1 MATVTRLLMTDDL
14 DGTTSTVPGEITNVV
29 FALDGV
35 EYEIDLTEE
44 HDQEL
49 RGLLAPYIE
58 AGRKAVATAHKGRGR
73 KAGGGPETEAERHY
87 APIAVPEYA
96 RDSWEKRTA
105 NGCDR
110 TLRVAQWTLAERIAA
125 LTPGNVKLL
134 GQYLGELGTS
144 SGRPPKLGATEA
156 RFRNLEILDFDGD
169 VTAFGRYAYEVRSA
183 G

>member
-1 MATVTRLLMTDDL
+1 MATITQLIMIDDV
-14 DGTTSTVPGEITNVV
+14 DGTESTEPGEINTLI

-35 EYEIDLTEE
+35 EYEIDLNAD

-49 RGLLAPYIE
+49 RTLLAPYIA
-58 AGRKAVATAHKGRGR
+58 AGRRAVTTAAKRRGR
-73 KAGGGPETEAERHY
+73 QGSGDPEVEAQRY
-87 APIAVPEYA
+87 YKPIAVPEYA
-96 RDSWEKRTA
+96 RSSWETRTA
-105 NGCDR
+105 SGCDR
-110 TLRVAQWTLAERIAA
+110 TLKVAQWTLAERIAA

-134 GQYLGELGTS
+134 GQYLGELRTS
-144 SGRPPKLGATEA
+144 SGRPPKLGMTES